1 MIEQRAH
8 NYGLL
13 EAASGETR
21 LLEAANEK
29 RDCWRRQTV
38 DATLGGGERETRL
51 LEAADGRYDSW
62 RRRTRNATAGG
73 GRQ

>member
-38 DATLGGGERETRL
+38 DATVGGGKRL
-51 LEAADGRYDSW
+51 IRLSEAASEKCDS
-62 RRRTRNATAGG
+62 RGRRTRNATAGG